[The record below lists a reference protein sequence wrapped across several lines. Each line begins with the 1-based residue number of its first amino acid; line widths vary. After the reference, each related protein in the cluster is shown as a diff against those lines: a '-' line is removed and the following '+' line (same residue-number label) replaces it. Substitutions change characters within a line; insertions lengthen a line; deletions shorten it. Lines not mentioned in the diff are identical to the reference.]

1 MQADNPQSRRG
12 RWERRAAAVVVIAG
26 AVGIVAVS
34 LAPDPHLVK
43 LGWIPAPVAEWADRN
58 PTLRTAV
65 PFAILGAL
73 VGLPL
78 QSLRTRAIGLGA
90 VVLLLLAT
98 EGAQAGIPMRVFDPA
113 DLLWGLC
120 GIAIGAISAA
130 LVRNGRNRQ

>member
-1 MQADNPQSRRG
+1 MNIRDWSSD
-12 RWERRAAAVVVIAG
+12 VC
-26 AVGIVAVS
+26 S
-34 LAPDPHLVK
+34 SDLLVK
-43 LGWIPAPVAEWADRN
+43 LGWIPGPVAEWADRN

-78 QSLRTRAIGLGA
+78 QSARARAIGLGA

-98 EGAQAGIPMRVFDPA
+98 EGAQAGIPKRVFDLA

-120 GIAIGAISAA
+120 GIAIGAVIAV
-130 LVRNGRNRQ
+130 LVRYGWTRR